1 MRSASDTKRRQSLNH
16 KVSLL
21 IALWI
26 LDKLIMILMFIF
38 L

>member
-1 MRSASDTKRRQSLNH
+1 MRSANETRHRKSLNH

>member
-1 MRSASDTKRRQSLNH
+1 MRSASDTKRRKSLNH

-21 IALWI
+21 IALWL
-26 LDKLIMILMFIF
+26 LDKIIMILMFIF